1 MARNSPGGQHRS
13 PSAGHPGAD
22 PIREAE
28 MVAIAEAL
36 SDPEGRRT
44 GLTGLELQESVN
56 AQSWSPGRFAA
67 ALQHAV
73 ATGAVV
79 ELGDGRYAMF
89 DPHP

>member
-1 MARNSPGGQHRS
+1 MTGSTPGRQAP
-13 PSAGHPGAD
+13 PSAAHPGAD

-28 MVAIAEAL
+28 LVAIADAL

-44 GLTGLELQESVN
+44 GLTGSELRERVN
-56 AQSWSPGRFAA
+56 ARDWSPGRFAA
-67 ALQHAV
+67 ALRHAV

-79 ELGDGRYAMF
+79 DLGDGRYAMF

>member
-1 MARNSPGGQHRS
+1 M
-13 PSAGHPGAD
+13 SASTPEPPALGSHPGAD

-28 MVAIAEAL
+28 LVAIAEAL

-44 GLTGLELQESVN
+44 GLTAAALRDRVN
-56 AQSWSPGRFAA
+56 ARSWSPGRFAA
-67 ALQHAV
+67 ALHHAV
-73 ATGAVV
+73 ATGAVI